1 MKEKENNV
9 FKTYKEQ
16 IKEALNDLKTKG
28 KRHKQIPNILTTLR
42 LTAPFF
48 IIPAAIMG
56 NIPLVIGLTTG
67 FGLTDLAD
75 GFIARKWNLTSEL
88 GKDLDAF
95 CDKMFAGT
103 LLLATSIANP
113 LLLINVGL
121 EIAIASINIHQKFT
135 GCETGSTMIGK
146 LKTWSLFGL
155 VGAGLLNPL
164 FPVPT
169 LLASLMV
176 VTTGMQLLT
185 VKSYL
190 KKYPKKQN
198 IKKEEIRNE
207 EQSTTIEV
215 EEKGQNEL
223 SKEKIKEPIQSTP
236 NSQIKDEST
245 NNTEELRRMRDSLLY
260 EKENKKEEIPQ
271 SKVLQKR

>member
-1 MKEKENNV
+1 MKENNV

-16 IKEALNDLKTKG
+16 IKEAMNDLKTKG
-28 KRHKQIPNILTTLR
+28 KRHKQIPNILTALR

-75 GFIARKWNLTSEL
+75 GFIARNWNLTSEL

-113 LLLINVGL
+113 LFLINVGL
-121 EIAIASINIHQKFT
+121 EMAIAGINIHQKFT
-135 GCETGSTMIGK
+135 GYETASTMIGK

-155 VGAGLLNPL
+155 VGAGLLNTL
-164 FPVPT
+164 FPIPT
-169 LLASLMV
+169 LLGSLMAI
-176 VTTGMQLLT
+176 TTGMQLLT

-190 KKYPKKQN
+190 KKYYKKKY
-198 IKKEEIRNE
+198 KKEEKTTE
-207 EQSTTIEV
+207 EHSTIIEV
-215 EEKGQNEL
+215 EEKKQSEL
-223 SKEKIKEPIQSTP
+223 SKEKVKEPARATEQK
-236 NSQIKDEST
+236 KDKLT
-245 NNTEELRRMRDSLLY
+245 NDAEELKRMRNSLLF
-260 EKENKKEEIPQ
+260 EKENKKEENSQPKI
-271 SKVLQKR
+271 LQKN